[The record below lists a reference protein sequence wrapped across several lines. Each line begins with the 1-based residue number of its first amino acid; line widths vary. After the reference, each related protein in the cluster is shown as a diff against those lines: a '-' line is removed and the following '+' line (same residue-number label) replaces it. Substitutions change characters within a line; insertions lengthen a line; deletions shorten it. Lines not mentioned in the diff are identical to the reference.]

1 MGDSAAGELNRRAS
15 AARGIR
21 VLSAALGV
29 VRRSVIFE
37 VRSSEETN
45 DFFLLISCDRERR
58 E

>member
-45 DFFLLISCDRERR
+45 DFFLISCDRERR